1 MKIWVNKLGI
11 NVDVVSVDEALQTG
25 SEEIGRVLPDDLDPR
40 IEKEI
45 EGVGRIYAEST
56 KTGFC
61 LIYVRY
67 ADDPPVPLMVY
78 CLLCIQCIQYC
89 IHQWNKAVLQGR
101 YQFLILHSESVSS
114 LFLEC
119 LSCSYWHFFCM
130 FWWLILQL
138 TLCIFTCDLLY
149 DLMQM
154 GALVRQRLEE
164 MSR

>member
-1 MKIWVNKLGI
+1 MMKIWVNKLGI

-45 EGVGRIYAEST
+45 EGVGHIYAEST

-78 CLLCIQCIQYC
+78 CPFCIQCIQYC

-119 LSCSYWHFFCM
+119 LSCSY
-130 FWWLILQL
+130 
-138 TLCIFTCDLLY
+138 
-149 DLMQM
+149 
-154 GALVRQRLEE
+154 
-164 MSR
+164 